1 LPADLPAAEPFGA
14 NVLADIPA
22 GLPAELA
29 ERRPDILAAEHALL
43 AANAN
48 IGVARAAFFP
58 QISLTGSAGRTS
70 DALGTLLGA
79 GTGIWSFAPQLTL
92 PLFKGGSNRANL
104 DAAQAAKQIEVA
116 SYERTIQTA
125 FREVA
130 DALVAADTYALET
143 QAQQAAIDAQTQRFT
158 LADARYRQGE
168 VAYLTVLQ
176 AQQDLYSAQQGRL
189 RAERSRASS
198 QIALYRALGGGWQ

>member
-1 LPADLPAAEPFGA
+1 PAAEPFGTH
-14 NVLADIPA
+14 VLADIPA
-22 GLPAELA
+22 GLPADLA
-29 ERRPDILAAEHALL
+29 QRRPDILAAEHALL

-58 QISLTGSAGRTS
+58 SISLTGSVGRTS
-70 DALGTLLGA
+70 SALGTLLGS
-79 GTGIWSFAPQLTL
+79 GTGLWSFAPQLNL
-92 PLFKGGSNRANL
+92 PLFNAGSNRANL
-104 DAAQAAKQIEVA
+104 DAAQASKLIEVA
-116 SYERTIQTA
+116 NYEQAIQTA

-130 DALVAADTYALET
+130 DALVAAETYSLET
-143 QAQQAAIDAQTQRFT
+143 DAQQAAIDAQTQRFQ

-168 VAYLTVLQ
+168 VSYLTVLQ

-189 RAERSRASS
+189 RAERNRASS